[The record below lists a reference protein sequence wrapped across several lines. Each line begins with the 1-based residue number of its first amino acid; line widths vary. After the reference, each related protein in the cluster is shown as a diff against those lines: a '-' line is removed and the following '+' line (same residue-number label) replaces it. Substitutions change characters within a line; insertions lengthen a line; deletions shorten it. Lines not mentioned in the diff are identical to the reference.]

1 MSSSILSK
9 GLLEGKVI
17 IVTGASQGIGRG
29 IALGLACAGARV
41 VIHHL
46 GTESTRGDAA
56 SLVLEIEAVGSQAA
70 CVAGDISL
78 AVSSINVSIFFL
90 GPSHQFT
97 ILFMIYGTD
106 CQSCGG
112 IIRQN

>member
-1 MSSSILSK
+1 MDNDRSLLMSSSTPTN

-56 SLVLEIEAVGSQAA
+56 SLVLEIEAAGSQAG
-70 CVAGDISL
+70 CVEGDISL
-78 AVSSINVSIFFL
+78 PDTSVNVRKLS
-90 GPSHQFT
+90 T
-97 ILFMIYGTD
+97 
-106 CQSCGG
+106 
-112 IIRQN
+112 